1 MTSTTQEAATAVSD
15 LSETVVAS
23 SSNFLAQLTDF
34 AHQYGPK
41 LLGTILTLLIGL
53 WIIRMAMKA
62 VGRLFDK
69 RSIDPTLQPFFIFP
83 PLFFQVRGRCC
94 FVC

>member
-34 AHQYGPK
+34 AHEYGPK
-41 LLGTILTLLIGL
+41 LLGTLLIGL

-83 PLFFQVRGRCC
+83 PPFLLVRGRCC